1 MKNSF
6 IILAIVIV
14 ILVGWLLMR
23 SDSETNI
30 TTQKNI
36 EMGDVIFKT
45 SMGNVTI
52 DLFEENTPKT
62 VENFLTLA
70 RDGFYDGTRFHR
82 VIEGFMVQGGDPLSK
97 DLTKEALWGTGG
109 PGYKF
114 ADEIVPELSN
124 ITGTLSMANAGPD
137 TNGSQFFINV
147 GDNTFLDGKHTVFGK
162 VLEGMDVVLAIS
174 QVSTKEK
181 GITDR
186 PVEPIILEQI
196 IVNY

>member
-1 MKNSF
+1 MKTNYGT
-6 IILAIVIV
+6 IV
-14 ILVGWLLMR
+14 LELNP
-23 SDSETNI
+23 D
-30 TTQKNI
+30 KA
-36 EMGDVIFKT
+36 
-45 SMGNVTI
+45 
-52 DLFEENTPKT
+52 PKT
-62 VENFLTLA
+62 VANFLA
-70 RDGFYDGTRFHR
+70 YAKDGFYDGTRFHR